1 MRLSLVGHEYRYAA
15 EQILLTMFP
24 GERPEYAG
32 PAPGVS
38 SAVISLHRGDAYS
51 SAVTV
56 LRDGDGGRWSGS
68 ARVKNDALTDRLV
81 TDRLLQKCVRLSFYR
96 AAVRMTGRRPV
107 WGALTGIRPGRLV
120 TNMLGRGQSEAQA
133 MQAMVRDQYV
143 SPERAALCLDTA
155 RASLRVSSTLRP
167 EDICLYVG
175 IPFCPTRCAY
185 CSFVSN
191 SVERS
196 LSLVEPFLE
205 TLAQEIVHDADLVR
219 RLGLRV
225 VSVYLGGGTPT
236 TLSAPQLDRLLGQM
250 ADAFDLS
257 AVSEFTVEAGR
268 PDTITTEKLS
278 VLRRRGVTRVSVNP
292 QSMRDEVLAAIG
304 RRHTAGDV
312 TDAIA
317 MVRDA
322 GIPSINMD
330 LIAGLPAD
338 TAEGFRESLDRV
350 LSFRPENVTVHTLA
364 LKKGSRITLEGTPLP
379 DETAVGSM
387 LDYAA
392 GTLSGAGFRPY
403 YLYRQKYMSGGF
415 ENVGWSLPGFESL
428 YNICIMEEL
437 CTILSL
443 GGGGS
448 TKLVNAAEGRI
459 ERVFNPKYPKE
470 YIDGLEK
477 IREKKKAVAAFY
489 GKTPVRP

>member
-1 MRLSLVGHEYRYAA
+1 MRLTLVGHEYRYAA

-32 PAPGVS
+32 PEPGVS
-38 SAVISLHRGDAYS
+38 SAVISLHRGSTYS
-51 SAVTV
+51 TSVTV
-56 LRDGDGGRWSGS
+56 LRDGAGGRWSGS
-68 ARVKNDALTDRLV
+68 SRIRNDALTDRLV

-120 TNMLGRGQSEAQA
+120 TNMLAQGKTERQA
-133 MQAMVRDQYV
+133 LRAMVRDQYV

-155 RASLRVSSTLRP
+155 RASLSVSRILQP
-167 EDICLYVG
+167 KDICLYIG

-205 TLAQEIVHDADLVR
+205 TLAQEIEHDAALVR
-219 RLGLRV
+219 KLGLRI
-225 VSVYLGGGTPT
+225 VSVYFGGGTPT
-236 TLSAPQLDRLLGQM
+236 TLSAPQLDRLLGHL

-257 AVSEFTVEAGR
+257 SVREYTVEAGR
-268 PDTITTEKLS
+268 PDTITPEKLD

-292 QSMRDEVLAAIG
+292 QTMRDDVLTAIG
-304 RRHTAGDV
+304 RRHTARDV
-312 TDAIA
+312 ADAIA
-317 MVRDA
+317 LVRDA

-330 LIAGLPAD
+330 LIAGLPSD
-338 TAEGFRESLDRV
+338 TSDGFRESLDRV
-350 LSFRPENVTVHTLA
+350 LSFRPENITVHTLA
-364 LKKGSRITLEGTPLP
+364 LKKGSRITLEETPLP
-379 DETAVGSM
+379 DEAAVGRM

-392 GTLSGAGFRPY
+392 ETLSGSGFRPY

-415 ENVGWSLPGFESL
+415 ENVGWSLPGFDSL

-437 CTILSL
+437 CSILSL

-448 TKLVNAAEGRI
+448 TKLVNASEGHI
-459 ERVFNPKYPKE
+459 ERVFNPKYPRE

-477 IREKKKAVAAFY
+477 IRDKKRAVAAFY
-489 GKTPVRP
+489 GAEPLVP

>member
-1 MRLSLVGHEYRYAA
+1 MRLTLVGHEYRYAA

-24 GERPEYAG
+24 EERPEYAG
-32 PAPGVS
+32 PEPGVS
-38 SAVISLHRGDAYS
+38 SAVISLHRGASFS

-56 LRDGDGGRWSGS
+56 LRDGAGGRWTGS
-68 ARVKNDALTDRLV
+68 ARVKNEALTDRLV

-120 TNMLGRGQSEAQA
+120 TNLLAEGRTERQA
-133 MQAMVRDQYV
+133 VRAMVRDQYV

-155 RASLRVSSTLRP
+155 RASLRANRLLRP

-205 TLAQEIVHDADLVR
+205 TLAQEIEHDAALVR
-219 RLGLRV
+219 RLGLRI
-225 VSVYLGGGTPT
+225 VSVYFGGGTPT
-236 TLSAPQLDRLLGQM
+236 TLTAPQLDRLMGQLS
-250 ADAFDLS
+250 DAFDLS
-257 AVSEFTVEAGR
+257 CVSEYTVEAGR
-268 PDTITTEKLS
+268 PDTITPEKLA
-278 VLRRRGVTRVSVNP
+278 VLKRRGVTRVSVNP
-292 QSMRDEVLAAIG
+292 QTMRDEVLAAIG
-304 RRHTAGDV
+304 RRHTAGYV
-312 TDAIA
+312 AAAMA

-322 GIPSINMD
+322 GIPSVNMD

-338 TAEGFRESLDRV
+338 TADGFRESLDRV

-379 DETAVGSM
+379 DEAAVGAM

-392 GTLSGAGFRPY
+392 STLSGTGFRPY

-415 ENVGWSLPGFESL
+415 ENVGWSLPGYDSL

-459 ERVFNPKYPKE
+459 ERVFNPKYPRE
-470 YIDGLEK
+470 YIEGLDK

-489 GKTPVRP
+489 GQAAGQR

>member
-1 MRLSLVGHEYRYAA
+1 MTLVLIGHEYRYAA

-32 PAPGVS
+32 PEPGVS
-38 SAVISLHRGDAYS
+38 SAVISLHRSKTYS

-56 LRDGDGGRWSGS
+56 LRDGVGGRWSGT
-68 ARVKNDALTDRLV
+68 ARVRNDSLTDRLV
-81 TDRLLQKCVRLSFYR
+81 RDRLLQKCVRLSFYR

-120 TNMLGRGQSEAQA
+120 TNMLAQGRTERQA
-133 MQAMVRDQYV
+133 LSTLVREQYV

-155 RASLRVSSTLRP
+155 RASLRVSRNLRP

-205 TLAQEIVHDADLVR
+205 TLAKEIVNDAALVR
-219 RLGLRV
+219 RLGLRI
-225 VSVYLGGGTPT
+225 VSVYFGGGTPT
-236 TLSAPQLDRLLGQM
+236 TLSAAQLDRLLGQL
-250 ADAFDLS
+250 ADSFDLS
-257 AVSEFTVEAGR
+257 SVSEYTVEAGR
-268 PDTITTEKLS
+268 PDTITPEKLD

-292 QSMRDEVLAAIG
+292 QTMRDEVLAAIG
-304 RRHTAGDV
+304 RRHTASDV
-312 TDAIA
+312 ADAVA

-330 LIAGLPAD
+330 LIAGLPSD
-338 TAEGFRESLDRV
+338 TAEGFRQSLDRV
-350 LSFRPENVTVHTLA
+350 LSFHPENVTVHTLA
-364 LKKGSRITLEGTPLP
+364 LKKGSRITLEETPLP
-379 DETAVGSM
+379 DESAVGCM

-392 GTLSGAGFRPY
+392 STLSGAGFRPY

-415 ENVGWSLPGFESL
+415 ENIGWSLPGYDSL
-428 YNICIMEEL
+428 YNVCIMEEL

-470 YIDGLEK
+470 YIDSLEK
-477 IREKKKAVAAFY
+477 IRDKKRAVAAFY
-489 GKTPVRP
+489 GQELPTP

>member
-1 MRLSLVGHEYRYAA
+1 MRLTLVGHDYRYAA

-38 SAVISLHRGDAYS
+38 SAVISLRRGGEYS

-56 LRDGDGGRWSGS
+56 LRDGAGGRWAGY
-68 ARVKNDALTDRLV
+68 ARVRNDALTDRLV

-96 AAVRMTGRRPV
+96 AAVRMTGQRPV

-120 TNMLGRGQSEAQA
+120 TNMLAQGRTERQA
-133 MQAMVRDQYV
+133 VSAMIREQYV
-143 SPERAALCLDTA
+143 SPERAVLCLDTA
-155 RASLRVSSTLRP
+155 RASLRVSRALRP

-196 LSLVEPFLE
+196 LSLVESFLA
-205 TLAQEIVHDADLVR
+205 TLAQEIEHDAALVR
-219 RLGLRV
+219 ELGLRV
-225 VSVYLGGGTPT
+225 VSVYFGGGTPT
-236 TLSAPQLDRLLGQM
+236 TLTAPQLDRLLGHL
-250 ADAFDLS
+250 AEAFDLS
-257 AVSEFTVEAGR
+257 SVGEYTVEAGR
-268 PDTITTEKLS
+268 PDTITPEKLE

-292 QSMRDEVLAAIG
+292 QTMRDEVLTAIG
-304 RRHTAGDV
+304 RRHTARDV
-312 TDAIA
+312 ENAMA
-317 MVRDA
+317 MVRNA
-322 GIPSINMD
+322 GIPSVNMD
-330 LIAGLPAD
+330 LIAGLPSD

-364 LKKGSRITLEGTPLP
+364 LKKGSRITLEETPLP
-379 DETAVGSM
+379 DEEAVGRM

-392 GTLSGAGFRPY
+392 GTLSGSGFRPY

-415 ENVGWSLPGFESL
+415 ENVGWSLPGYESL
-428 YNICIMEEL
+428 YNVCIMEEL

-448 TKLVNAAEGRI
+448 TKLVDPARGRI
-459 ERVFNPKYPKE
+459 ERVFNPKYPRE

-477 IREKKKAVAAFY
+477 IRGRKQAVAAFY
-489 GKTPVRP
+489 AQMAGRE